1 MAGGRVTVRPPPADL
16 LHSVSASGQ
25 FNVVGNTV
33 LYGAT
38 GGQLFV
44 RGKAGERFAVSDT
57 LIFVLLLMYVCMYV
71 CGYTIV
77 SMYI

>member
-1 MAGGRVTVRPPPADL
+1 MTVRPPPADL
-16 LHSVSASGQ
+16 RHSVSASKQ

-44 RGKAGERFAVSDT
+44 RGRAGERFAVC
-57 LIFVLLLMYVCMYV
+57 MYVCMSVCVKCVKYV
-71 CGYTIV
+71 SGV
-77 SMYI
+77 YII

>member
-1 MAGGRVTVRPPPADL
+1 VTVRPPAADL
-16 LHSVSASGQ
+16 RHSVSVSVSGSSTSGQ

-44 RGKAGERFAVSDT
+44 RGKAGERFAVRI
-57 LIFVLLLMYVCMYV
+57 LLHCCVL
-71 CGYTIV
+71 
-77 SMYI
+77 